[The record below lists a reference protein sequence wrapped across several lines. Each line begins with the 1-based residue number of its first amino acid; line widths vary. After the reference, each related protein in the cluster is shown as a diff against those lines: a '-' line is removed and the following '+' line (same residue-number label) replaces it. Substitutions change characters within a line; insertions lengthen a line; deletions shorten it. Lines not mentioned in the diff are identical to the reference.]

1 MSAFIDML
9 TDTAARKYPTPNGN
23 GIAYSQIGMSVKAG
37 SDDVKA
43 VFKRQ
48 KRVNAE
54 VFGKVVRH
62 LGLEKGLTAFLYD
75 GDADAVLQAQIAELK
90 MMIAERDAE
99 IRELRAQLANRPET
113 SNDNVTEPNRG
124 EIMAN
129 GDFISEWLNQNR
141 PKTRKQ
147 PVSEP
152 KPFIKPLKYK
162 PETVMEY
169 LAAHAPVTG
178 TNHKDLAI
186 AIWPIGAPGKTTL
199 IMLLKQLKDE
209 GRITIKQRGRNG
221 MDIFVNDLS

>member
-9 TDTAARKYPTPNGN
+9 TDTAERKYPNRSGN

-48 KRVNAE
+48 KRLNAE

-75 GDADAVLQAQIAELK
+75 GDADAVLQGQIAELK

-99 IRELRAQLANRPET
+99 INELRAQLANRPET
-113 SNDNVTEPNRG
+113 SNDNANEPNQG
-124 EIMAN
+124 EDMSDLIDQWRAEQ
-129 GDFISEWLNQNR
+129 GIR

-147 PVSEP
+147 AQSEP
-152 KPFIKPLKYK
+152 KPAIKPVRYK

-186 AIWPIGAPGKTTL
+186 AIWPVGAPGKTTL
-199 IMLLKQLKDE
+199 IMLLRELKAS